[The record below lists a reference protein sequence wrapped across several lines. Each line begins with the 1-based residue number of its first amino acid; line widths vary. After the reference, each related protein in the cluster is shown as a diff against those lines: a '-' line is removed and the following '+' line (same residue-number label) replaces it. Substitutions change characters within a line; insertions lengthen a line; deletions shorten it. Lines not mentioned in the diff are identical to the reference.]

1 MPPFGVYMDFKAQFQ
16 AKVTDTFNQANAIY
30 ALGVDEM
37 FNKIIEET
45 PVDTGFARAS
55 WWKSINEIG
64 SHPSPPIAVEKGE
77 SVAQA
82 PQIGTQLAKITL
94 KDKVYLS
101 TACEYMPKIEY
112 GYSRKHGKTGWIRV
126 IVGQAGAYFKQS
138 RVIVKNKGI
147 Q

>member
-1 MPPFGVYMDFKAQFQ
+1 MDFKAQFQ

-45 PVDTGFARAS
+45 PVDTGFAQAS

-64 SHPSPPIAVEKGE
+64 SHPSPPVAVEKGE

-101 TACEYMPKIEY
+101 TACEYMIKIER
-112 GYSRKHGKTGWIRV
+112 YSRKHGTRGWITV
-126 IVGQAGAYFKQS
+126 IVKQAGEYFKQS